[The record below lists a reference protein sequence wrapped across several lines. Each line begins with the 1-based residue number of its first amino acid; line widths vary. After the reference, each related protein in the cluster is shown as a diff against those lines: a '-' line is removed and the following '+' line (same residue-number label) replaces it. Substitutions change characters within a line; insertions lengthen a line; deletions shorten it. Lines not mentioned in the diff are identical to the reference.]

1 MISQINV
8 ESKENGATP
17 VRNVEDDLF
26 IEDIELGNMETPSTF
41 LDSNFSLSSS
51 AKVNT
56 VVEGNKL
63 NLENSKKNLCKN
75 KKLKWVNLEKRITEN
90 QKNDIQWLQGIMKT
104 LNKYLKN
111 SLISLMIVTS
121 MIPLNLPT
129 LYAFV
134 FNVKCGCENSTLTAL
149 TEFSYFVWFSLYTLF
164 PILIKFKLDRLSQ

>member
-1 MISQINV
+1 MISQING

-51 AKVNT
+51 AKVHT

-75 KKLKWVNLEKRITEN
+75 KKLKWVNLEKRMTEN
-90 QKNDIQWLQGIMKT
+90 Q
-104 LNKYLKN
+104 NKH
-111 SLISLMIVTS
+111 
-121 MIPLNLPT
+121 
-129 LYAFV
+129 
-134 FNVKCGCENSTLTAL
+134 CE
-149 TEFSYFVWFSLYTLF
+149 
-164 PILIKFKLDRLSQ
+164 ILVSCSDKGRNCM